1 MGKAFSVA
9 VHSTARTANVPPL
22 PRAKTMILEKRY
34 RNWPHS
40 RKPVK
45 TSVGRAK
52 ISAFT
57 GKPMAFRKTAIGFS
71 NCCKSIGWGHDIGLA
86 SCDSEE
92 KAIGKAKEKGLVVD
106 VGEFCA
112 EDVLGVWFA

>member
-1 MGKAFSVA
+1 
-9 VHSTARTANVPPL
+9 
-22 PRAKTMILEKRY
+22 
-34 RNWPHS
+34 
-40 RKPVK
+40 
-45 TSVGRAK
+45 
-52 ISAFT
+52 
-57 GKPMAFRKTAIGFS
+57 MAFRKTAIGFS